1 MQSRRIQGQK
11 ATLQG
16 DLVDMRDYF
25 EEQLEELHIR
35 LTEMGSLCVKSI
47 EETYE
52 ALMSGDRAVA
62 EKIMR
67 RNGAIKQ
74 REREIENLS
83 MKLLLLQQPV
93 ATDLRVVSAAMKMS
107 TDMERIGNQ
116 AAEIAEILLTGDVEI
131 PESKIHIRDMAQAT
145 MDMVNRSI
153 DSFVKQDRK
162 LAEQVIQYDDTVD
175 ELFLTV
181 RKDLSTGIGSEVRLM
196 DLLMIAKYYERIGD
210 HAVNIAEWVIY
221 SVTGEHPA
229 EEEQK

>member
-1 MQSRRIQGQK
+1 
-11 ATLQG
+11 
-16 DLVDMRDYF
+16 MRDYF

-52 ALMSGDRAVA
+52 ALMSGDRAAA

-162 LAEQVIQYDDTVD
+162 LAGQVIQYDDTVD

>member
-1 MQSRRIQGQK
+1 
-11 ATLQG
+11 
-16 DLVDMRDYF
+16 MRDYF

-52 ALMSGDRAVA
+52 ALMSSDRAAA

-116 AAEIAEILLTGDVEI
+116 AAEIAEILLTGDVEV
-131 PESKIHIRDMAQAT
+131 PESKVHIRDMAQAT

-153 DSFVKQDRK
+153 ESFVKQDRK

-181 RKDLSTGIGSEVRLM
+181 RKDLSAGIGSEVRLM

>member
-1 MQSRRIQGQK
+1 
-11 ATLQG
+11 
-16 DLVDMRDYF
+16 MRDYF

-52 ALMSGDRAVA
+52 ALMSGDRAAA

-67 RNGAIKQ
+67 RNSAIKQ

-131 PESKIHIRDMAQAT
+131 PESKVHIRDMAQAT

-153 DSFVKQDRK
+153 DSFIKQDRK
-162 LAEQVIQYDDTVD
+162 LAEQVIQYDDIVD

-181 RKDLSTGIGSEVRLM
+181 RKDLSAGIGSEVRLM

>member
-52 ALMSGDRAVA
+52 ALMSGDRAAA

>member
-1 MQSRRIQGQK
+1 
-11 ATLQG
+11 
-16 DLVDMRDYF
+16 MRDYF

-52 ALMSGDRAVA
+52 ALMSGDRAAA

>member
-1 MQSRRIQGQK
+1 
-11 ATLQG
+11 
-16 DLVDMRDYF
+16 MRDYF

-52 ALMSGDRAVA
+52 ALISRDRAAA

-67 RNGAIKQ
+67 RNSAIKQ

-131 PESKIHIRDMAQAT
+131 PEGKVHIRDMAQAT

-153 DSFVKQDRK
+153 DSFVQQNQK
-162 LAEQVIQYDDTVD
+162 LAEQVIRYDDTVD
-175 ELFLTV
+175 GLFLTV
-181 RKDLSTGIGSEVRLM
+181 RKDLSAGIGSEERLM

-221 SVTGEHPA
+221 SITGEYPA
-229 EEEQK
+229 EEEEQE

>member
-1 MQSRRIQGQK
+1 
-11 ATLQG
+11 
-16 DLVDMRDYF
+16 MRDYF